1 MKADGGGG
9 LWRALKVPEFR
20 ALWAATAIGRAG
32 AQIGRVA
39 LAVLAYQRTGS
50 ASVTA
55 LVYALT
61 LVPALVGG
69 PLLGGLADRYPR
81 RSLIVVCGLARALLV
96 APAAVPAIPLPV
108 LAALIVAA
116 QLLESPVV
124 AAQVAVTPDV
134 LPPSVYRAGVA
145 IQQLTAQLVA
155 LAGFAAGGVLV
166 SAIGTSGSLAANAA
180 AFAVSA
186 LIVWRGLRR
195 RPAARA
201 RRTADGPGNGSGNGP
216 ENGTERGGFVA
227 GLRLLLTDHRLRSL
241 LALALLAGFH
251 VVPEPLAAPYAAKL
265 GVGSAAVGLLM
276 AAIPVGNLLGVFLVA
291 RFVPASAQTRLLG
304 PLALCASLPLLASAF
319 FPGLVASLLLW
330 ALIGLFGAYQVTANA
345 EFVRLTPDEWR
356 GRLVGIASAALVAA
370 QGLGVIAAGALAT
383 AFGVSGALLVAGAAG
398 LAAGVPAALDWRRAR
413 TGRPT

>member
-1 MKADGGGG
+1 MNADGGGG

-81 RSLIVVCGLARALLV
+81 RRLIVVCGLARALLV

-108 LAALIVAA
+108 LAVLILVS
-116 QLLESPVV
+116 QLLESPAV
-124 AAQVAVTPDV
+124 AAQIAVTPDV
-134 LPPSVYRAGVA
+134 LPPPVYRAGVA

-155 LAGFAAGGVLV
+155 LIGFAAGGVLV
-166 SAIGTSGSLAANAA
+166 AAIGTSGSLAANAA

-186 LIVWRGLRR
+186 LIVWRGLRP

-201 RRTADGPGNGSGNGP
+201 HRPADGPGRTGLVG
-216 ENGTERGGFVA
+216 
-227 GLRLLLTDHRLRSL
+227 GLRLLLTDRRLRSL

-251 VVPEPLAAPYAAKL
+251 VVPEALAAPYAAGL
-265 GVGSAAVGLLM
+265 GAGTAAVGLLM

-291 RFVPASAQTRLLG
+291 RFVPAAAQTRLLG
-304 PLALCASLPLLASAF
+304 PLALGASLPLLASAF
-319 FPGLVASLLLW
+319 FPGLTVSLLLW

-370 QGLGVIAAGALAT
+370 QGLGVIAGGALAT
-383 AFGVSGALLVAGAAG
+383 ALGVSGALLVAGAAG
-398 LAAGVPAALDWRRAR
+398 LAAGVPAAVGWRRAR
-413 TGRPT
+413 TRRPV